1 MTTHLIAVCFDAND
15 PLGLARFWSGV
26 LGWEITEDSDEGV
39 TIEPS
44 DDADFRI
51 DFLPTEAPKTSRN
64 RIHFDLTSATLEEL
78 QETVARSLELGAR
91 HIDIGQLPDE
101 LHVVLA
107 DPEGNEFCV
116 IEPGNTFLADTAFIG
131 AINCDG
137 TQEVGYFWSEALGWP
152 LVWDQ
157 DEETAIQSPA
167 GGSKMSWGGPPV
179 NPKTGKN
186 RLHLDIAPPA
196 DGDQQ
201 AEVERLISLGATRID
216 IGQGDVSWVV
226 MADPDGNEFCVLTP
240 RYGGLAERHPPPQ
253 ART

>member
-1 MTTHLIAVCFDAND
+1 MTSHLIAVCFDAHD
-15 PLGLARFWSGV
+15 PPALARFWAGV
-26 LGWEITEDSDEGV
+26 LGWEV
-39 TIEPS
+39 TADP
-44 DDADFRI
+44 DDVVTLLPNDDTAFQVDFAQ
-51 DFLPTEAPKTSRN
+51 TQEQKSGQN
-64 RIHFDLTSATLEEL
+64 QMHFDLTSASPEE
-78 QETVARSLELGAR
+78 QERTVARALELGAR
-91 HIDIGQLPDE
+91 HIDIGQGPE
-101 LHVVLA
+101 EEHVVLA

-116 IEPGNTFLADTAFIG
+116 IEAGNNFLADTAFIG

-137 TQEVGYFWSEALGWP
+137 TQKVGYFWSEALGWP

-179 NPKTGKN
+179 DPKVGKN

-201 AEVERLISLGATRID
+201 AEVDRLVALGATRID
-216 IGQGDVSWVV
+216 IGQGDVSWEV

-240 RYGGLAERHPPPQ
+240 R
-253 ART
+253 